1 MKNSPRRLNRK
12 QKKLLYQLV
21 LSYMAVLIIP
31 VFVLSILINNS
42 IIIYSKEKVI
52 GANLMKLQ
60 VMQGSIDSC
69 FNEIKNSAITIA
81 HDKRTDSIHTLKR
94 ADTKYSFDSVL
105 KVMDVMQLFKETW
118 GLKSYIH
125 SMYLY
130 NADERLV
137 ISSFGG
143 LHKEEDFYDTAWIDA
158 INDQSSFEIYVT
170 DVRKPV
176 NPVSPNDI
184 RMSGVDEDVLT
195 FIFPLEYIKFRGAV
209 AINVRYDDLFKDLK
223 PLPDHPEIRFVVEQQ
238 GRMLFNGLDEH
249 NEMDIDS
256 SVIIE
261 NVLNNS
267 DDYGHF
273 MHTHDNQEYL
283 VTFWKSKI
291 SNLVFISLDNTG
303 RLFDKIF
310 LFKTLL
316 LSVSASLVIV
326 GLFLSYMMSRK
337 IYSPIGKVLEELKS
351 HLKIDVFNNKNEL
364 ALIYDAVNELV
375 TKGRETEQI
384 ISMNRDKLMEAQI
397 AGLVMGRISDHSEY
411 AFLQDYNACL
421 LISLDKY
428 KELARN
434 STNEEQQEYK
444 SIMLNISNQIVNTY
458 ARGYSAVLQADKI
471 VMIISLNKDQLD
483 EFDEISSSICN
494 RLIDETSSVKNISIS
509 LALGGLYQGYANIRK
524 SFIEAEETLNYRF
537 FYGYGSC
544 IRYEDVKKRK
554 EVCSFF
560 QEKDNYVINYL
571 QLNAKEEFYKLVKDF
586 AECLTDSDDVTYE
599 SVVQTVIHLVSRV
612 TEHLAAL
619 NITMDHIF
627 EENSNVYL
635 EIIGIETL
643 DLMCEWLCSFYGKV
657 SSYLDQHAERMS
669 DKKYVAEIV
678 EIIEKNYMWAD
689 LDIQWVAEQL
699 NLSYSHTRRIFK
711 EQIGMNFLDYL
722 NKTRIEH
729 AKKLL
734 ANSDYTVAEVAL
746 RSGYNNDQ
754 AFNRFFKKFEGITP
768 GMYRVSYLKAREAI

>member
-1 MKNSPRRLNRK
+1 M
-12 QKKLLYQLV
+12 Q
-21 LSYMAVLIIP
+21 
-31 VFVLSILINNS
+31 SI
-42 IIIYSKEKVI
+42 
-52 GANLMKLQ
+52 
-60 VMQGSIDSC
+60 
-69 FNEIKNSAITIA
+69 
-81 HDKRTDSIHTLKR
+81 
-94 ADTKYSFDSVL
+94 
-105 KVMDVMQLFKETW
+105 
-118 GLKSYIH
+118 
-125 SMYLY
+125 
-130 NADERLV
+130 
-137 ISSFGG
+137 
-143 LHKEEDFYDTAWIDA
+143 
-158 INDQSSFEIYVT
+158 
-170 DVRKPV
+170 
-176 NPVSPNDI
+176 
-184 RMSGVDEDVLT
+184 
-195 FIFPLEYIKFRGAV
+195 
-209 AINVRYDDLFKDLK
+209 RYDDLFKDLK

-444 SIMLNISNQIVNTY
+444 SIILNISNQIVNTY

-483 EFDEISSSICN
+483 ELDEISSSICN

-554 EVCSFF
+554 EVCSF
-560 QEKDNYVINYL
+560 
-571 QLNAKEEFYKLVKDF
+571 
-586 AECLTDSDDVTYE
+586 
-599 SVVQTVIHLVSRV
+599 SRRR
-612 TEHLAAL
+612 T
-619 NITMDHIF
+619 IM
-627 EENSNVYL
+627 
-635 EIIGIETL
+635 
-643 DLMCEWLCSFYGKV
+643 
-657 SSYLDQHAERMS
+657 
-669 DKKYVAEIV
+669 
-678 EIIEKNYMWAD
+678 
-689 LDIQWVAEQL
+689 
-699 NLSYSHTRRIFK
+699 LSTIC
-711 EQIGMNFLDYL
+711 N
-722 NKTRIEH
+722 
-729 AKKLL
+729 
-734 ANSDYTVAEVAL
+734 
-746 RSGYNNDQ
+746 
-754 AFNRFFKKFEGITP
+754 
-768 GMYRVSYLKAREAI
+768 